1 MKTIKFAVFS
11 VFLLVFLYLVFVGWT
26 LSPYGFISEHTGFF
40 PILAWPLTYSN
51 YDPGSFRE
59 TDILYA
65 FRLSHLDRNRAE
77 KYLQDK
83 PDWNLLPLS
92 TEASEARQ
100 ITTKPDDPYVQKVL
114 AARHGFWYWDQYR
127 HLYVYDMDSGEIIFL
142 ISTKV

>member
-1 MKTIKFAVFS
+1 MKKIKGVVITGLLF
-11 VFLLVFLYLVFVGWT
+11 VFLHHLIFVNV
-26 LSPYGFISEHTGFF
+26 YISEHTGFF

-51 YDPGSFRE
+51 YEVTFRE

-65 FRLSHLDRNRAE
+65 YRLSRLDRNRVE
-77 KYLQDK
+77 EYLQHR

-100 ITTKPDDPYVQKVL
+100 IATKPDDPYVQKVL

-127 HLYVYDMDSGEIIFL
+127 HLYVYDMDNGEMIFL
-142 ISTKV
+142 ISTNV